1 MIPGMNA
8 AEPIE
13 RLNDA
18 VPSEASTFAEPRAVG
33 VPAYSLG
40 RPSGHPLRHKRAL
53 LVLAL
58 SALLV
63 DACALW
69 PIGIGDGGSNTLNF
83 ENHTTE
89 FVQVVYLPKV
99 GREFVLIK
107 TWISPGESAS
117 SVEGLGCTAGTLVA
131 RNEAGEDVD
140 RREEPLCQGETWRIG
155 DPEPTTSG

>member
-1 MIPGMNA
+1 MT
-8 AEPIE
+8 
-13 RLNDA
+13 RLTNHL
-18 VPSEASTFAEPRAVG
+18 P
-33 VPAYSLG
+33 
-40 RPSGHPLRHKRAL
+40 RHKRAL

-63 DACALW
+63 EACGLW
-69 PIGIGDGGSNTLNF
+69 PIEIGDGGSNTLNF
-83 ENHTTE
+83 VNHTAE
-89 FVQVVYLPKV
+89 SVQVVYLPEV

-140 RREEPLCQGETWRIG
+140 WRDEPLCQGETWRIG
-155 DPEPTTSG
+155 GDESSPPS